1 MSMLGKLFKRK
12 KGLKPS
18 TELKLCIVDDTTSD
32 LWITLGITDKRRDE
46 IIAICDNAY
55 HNNEVKTD
63 CYKEIVDQCN
73 HINEVIPA
81 CIIFE
86 RMCNVNN
93 NPLAGL
99 IQILGRE
106 ND

>member
-12 KGLKPS
+12 KE
-18 TELKLCIVDDTTSD
+18 TVQEFKLCIVDDTTSD
-32 LWITLGITDKRRDE
+32 LWITLGITEKRRDE
-46 IIAICDNAY
+46 IIAICENAFE
-55 HNNEVKTD
+55 NNNTKTD
-63 CYKEIVDQCN
+63 CYKEIVDQCT
-73 HINEVIPA
+73 HINEVVPA

-86 RMCNVNN
+86 RMCDREN

-99 IQILGRE
+99 IKMLSRE